1 VLSEQTHQKLVAMR
15 LFGLAASFQQYLDE
29 GKGNKLSFEER
40 LGLMVDREFQE
51 RAERK
56 LALRLGRA
64 KLREQACV
72 EDIDFR
78 HPRGLDRSVIQ
89 RLATCQWV
97 EKHEN
102 VIFTGPTGIGKTW
115 LACALAHKACR
126 EGYTASYARLPRL
139 LQRLTIARA
148 DGSYADA
155 LAKIAKIDLVVLD
168 DWGLAP
174 LGDIERRDLLEVLED
189 RHGRRATIV
198 TSQLPVK
205 KWHEHIGDPT
215 LADSILDRLVHSA
228 HRIDLKGPSMRKPR
242 SDGKKEDN

>member
-1 VLSEQTHQKLVAMR
+1 MLNEQTHQKLVAMR
-15 LFGLAASFQQYLDE
+15 LFGLAAAFQQHLDE
-29 GKGNKLSFEER
+29 RSPNQLSFEER
-40 LGLMVDREFQE
+40 LGLMVDREFAE

-56 LALRLGRA
+56 LRLRLGRA

-89 RLATCQWV
+89 RLTTCQWLA
-97 EKHEN
+97 KHEN
-102 VIFTGPTGIGKTW
+102 VILTGPTGIGKTW
-115 LACALAHKACR
+115 LACALANKACR
-126 EGYTASYARLPRL
+126 EGHTASYTRLPRL
-139 LQRLTIARA
+139 LQALQIARA

-155 LAKIAKIDLVVLD
+155 LGRLAKSDLLILD

-174 LGDIERRDLLEVLED
+174 LADAERRDLLEVLDD
-189 RHGRRATIV
+189 RHNRRSTIV

-215 LADSILDRLVHSA
+215 IADSILDRLVHNA
-228 HRIDLKGPSMRKPR
+228 HRIELKGPSLRKSHADR
-242 SDGKKEDN
+242 KKTEE